1 MAFIPDHLHRIWV
14 IGGSGSLKTNVLLN
28 LIQNQ
33 RSDIDKMY
41 LYVKDPFESKH
52 QLLIIG
58 RKYVE
63 IENLKSPKAFI
74 DYLQTI
80 DDVYENLKDYNTTK
94 NGFYW

>member
-1 MAFIPDHLHRIWV
+1 M
-14 IGGSGSLKTNVLLN
+14 LLN

-94 NGFYW
+94 NGFY